1 MTKLESYL
9 ARCEA
14 AVMPLTNGKKITVP
28 VAVLQDHK
36 VDAAQWRIDLHNAIA
51 VDFYDPADCCL
62 EGSSTPCYKVSVLV
76 RQGQAIASA
85 KEVFD

>member
-1 MTKLESYL
+1 
-9 ARCEA
+9 
-14 AVMPLTNGKKITVP
+14 
-28 VAVLQDHK
+28 
-36 VDAAQWRIDLHNAIA
+36 